1 MQLKYEQLKRVRSI
15 DSTIGLKYLNNNQA
29 LYLKILNNFLER
41 YRALQLS
48 RLSILESKD
57 VIHTIK
63 GLSAT
68 LGMRNLA
75 KISKEIDE
83 AKTENYEEFELE
95 LRLVLR
101 ELEVLFREE
110 RQLKTVL
117 ILNDQEHQIDCL
129 VNILEEYCDLLV
141 ALDIDEADEL
151 IDGERVDLVLLSL
164 DLNNQDS
171 LDKLKEHFRYTNIP
185 TILTTNSEREE
196 GDEKFLIITHLDCT
210 TLPEIIEKRLML

>member
-196 GDEKFLIITHLDCT
+196 GDEKFLIIKHLDCT